1 MANEVLPDP
10 ATPFGGRVRRRLTDD
25 LVVWLT
31 TVAHD
36 STPQPNPVWFLWD
49 GGESLLVY
57 NRPIAKRLVNI
68 RRTPRVSLNFDS
80 SGGRDIVVMTGD
92 AELLDEPATA
102 VPNAAYLEKYR
113 DNIVRVIGDADS
125 FVQAYPVRLRVR
137 LTRVRGF

>member
-10 ATPFGGRVRRRLTDD
+10 ATPFGERVRRRLTDD

-49 GGESLLVY
+49 GGESLIIY

-68 RRTPRVSLNFDS
+68 RRNPRVSLNFDS

-102 VPNAAYLEKYR
+102 VPNPAYLEKYR